1 MRLGGGEEPGN
12 EDRGRRKTCSL
23 KRSNLEDSLGED
35 CWPQLCW
42 VGGLRKEKIVPLS
55 PGSLRGSISSTVTL
69 RHAPCLH
76 QTEGEETLLIH
87 THTKYCKVG
96 EAA

>member
-55 PGSLRGSISSTVTL
+55 PWLSERQHIIHRHLTPCTLPPSNRG
-69 RHAPCLH
+69 RRNFAN
-76 QTEGEETLLIH
+76 
-87 THTKYCKVG
+87 THPYKVL
-96 EAA
+96 